1 MPLEILAP
9 LSGRVV
15 AFADVPD
22 PVFAGGFLGP
32 GLAIDPVRAEQS
44 ALAPVSGTIASL
56 FAHAFGIATPDGRE
70 ILVHLGIETVAQRHR
85 LHAAQAKGDS
95 VVAGEPVVTWIRR
108 SSKPAAAPR
117 SLPSSHCRLRRA
129 TSAEPP
135 RWATSSKPARC
146 SSSSADPASAAD
158 TRC

>member
-70 ILVHLGIETVAQRHR
+70 ILVHLGIETVKLSGTGFT
-85 LHAAQAKGDS
+85 LHKQKGDS
-95 VVAGEPVVTWIRR
+95 VVAGEPVVTWDPSVIEAGGR
-108 SSKPAAAPR
+108 SPISPVVALQAEEGDVSGAASVGDVIEAGAV
-117 SLPSSHCRLRRA
+117 LFIVG
-129 TSAEPP
+129 
-135 RWATSSKPARC
+135 
-146 SSSSADPASAAD
+146 
-158 TRC
+158 